1 MVDIEHHCGISE
13 LAAVFKCFDTQHTAL
28 SWLLPLFTQPCCP
41 SLRRSHRP
49 RSHTTAGLIPSA
61 TQFKTTLCQKWLTT
75 GRCAY
80 GVRCTFLHARDAAAL
95 VADSNL
101 PFMRRL
107 APAFAAD
114 AVSRGAGGP
123 GSGDD
128 GVAGAAAPELRVG
141 WSRAPAAPSS
151 VASAAEAALVEGRGE
166 RGGASGTAHAAEARA
181 MPAAA
186 TSALAAP
193 VLGASAL
200 AGPGGQRPAL
210 HHVVAAVLARAA
222 GAGLAIPPM
231 ALRHALTGVRSAEDW
246 APDSPDER

>member
-1 MVDIEHHCGISE
+1 
-13 LAAVFKCFDTQHTAL
+13 
-28 SWLLPLFTQPCCP
+28 LP
-41 SLRRSHRP
+41 SP
-49 RSHTTAGLIPSA
+49 RSRTTAGLIPSA

-107 APAFAAD
+107 APAFTAGAAGG
-114 AVSRGAGGP
+114 GAGGAV
-123 GSGDD
+123 DD
-128 GVAGAAAPELRVG
+128 GAAGAAAPGLRVG
-141 WSRAPAAPSS
+141 WRRTLAPSPF
-151 VASAAEAALVEGRGE
+151 AALGAEVGLTDGSGAQ
-166 RGGASGTAHAAEARA
+166 GGAPGTAHAAEARA
-181 MPAAA
+181 LPGAAS
-186 TSALAAP
+186 SALASPPVLTAP
-193 VLGASAL
+193 VLTAPAL

-210 HHVVAAVLARAA
+210 HPVVAAVLARAA